1 MGTVGRLITV
11 QTLYDL
17 PEACV
22 AKSYLE
28 SHGITVFMADRYFVT
43 ASWDKLFAAMG
54 LRLQVPEA
62 EAETA
67 RNLLD
72 DRPEDSSQDSVDRCP
87 QCSTGDVFRHKSWIV
102 AAIFF
107 AFNVPFLRQ
116 TSTRTCR
123 QCGHRWKQTDPS

>member
-1 MGTVGRLITV
+1 MGRLITL

-28 SHGITVFMADRYFVT
+28 HHGIAVFMADRYFVT
-43 ASWDKLFAAMG
+43 ASWDKLFAAAG

-62 EAETA
+62 EAHTA
-67 RNLLD
+67 RRLLD
-72 DRPEDSSQDSVDRCP
+72 ERPGDPSQDTVERCP
-87 QCSTGDVFRHKSWIV
+87 QCATGDVFRHKSWIV
-102 AAIFF
+102 AAICFTF
-107 AFNVPFLRQ
+107 GVPCLLQ

-123 QCGHRWKQTDPS
+123 QCGHRWQERLSP